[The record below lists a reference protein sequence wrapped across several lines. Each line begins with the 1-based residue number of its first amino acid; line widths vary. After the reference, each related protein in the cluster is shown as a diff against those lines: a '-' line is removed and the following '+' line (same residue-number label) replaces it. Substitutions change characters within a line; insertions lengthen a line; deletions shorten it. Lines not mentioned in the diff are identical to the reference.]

1 MADVN
6 ARGNESE
13 KKSEKKP
20 EKKPRKKNAPDRPMP
35 TWLFPPDEENPVL
48 NPKPKSEE
56 KLRTAKAER
65 EKSISFLKH
74 RAQNAPMRPAPPAN
88 LLTLVAIFLTEW
100 GFDGAS
106 RLFTAQCQ
114 NRNKLDGWDY
124 KPGTKLEAGL
134 PKLDKIYK
142 EWYKEWQE
150 RRELDMTSS
159 DEDDDATTKRD
170 KMVKKKAAKLNIAK
184 APKKAD
190 VTSRSGSEDSSSDDS
205 ISEDGEDKAK
215 GDKKGVKLT
224 PAKVESAEPQSTK
237 VVGKN
242 AGPAPKTA
250 SPSSSSA
257 SSSDSD
263 ADNEEEPKVAKV
275 PPPKAVSNKL
285 KRKSPTPASSSS
297 SDTSS
302 DSSEDKSP
310 VKPKKS
316 KPSPPALSSESSSD
330 SESSD
335 GLLPK
340 PKTTSHQAAKV
351 TAPTNN
357 ARNGSSDS
365 SATLEGAKSKQ
376 VSSSSVSSS
385 SEVSSSSSSESEV
398 ELPKPVEPKKA
409 AKHSKRKRSASPVP
423 AKDATST
430 METSTKKQKSQNT
443 PFSRVPKDVKVDHR
457 LSSNAYQPYDY
468 AEKAHQDLIVTKGKN
483 FTKEKNKK
491 KRGSYR
497 GGAIDVDGRKGIK
510 FDE

>member
-1 MADVN
+1 MADVK
-6 ARGNESE
+6 ARAKESE

-170 KMVKKKAAKLNIAK
+170 KMVKKKAKLNIAK
-184 APKKAD
+184 APKKDD
-190 VTSRSGSEDSSSDDS
+190 VTSSSGSEDSSSDDS
-205 ISEDGEDKAK
+205 SSEDGEDKAK
-215 GDKKGVKLT
+215 GDK
-224 PAKVESAEPQSTK
+224 PQSIK

-242 AGPAPKTA
+242 AETAPRTA

-263 ADNEEEPKVAKV
+263 ADDEEEPKVAKA
-275 PPPKAVSNKL
+275 PPPKPMSNKL

-302 DSSEDKSP
+302 DSSEDESP
-310 VKPKKS
+310 AKPKKS
-316 KPSPPALSSESSSD
+316 KPSPPGSSSESSSD

-351 TAPTNN
+351 TPPTNN
-357 ARNGSSDS
+357 TRNGSSDS

-385 SEVSSSSSSESEV
+385 SEVSSSSSSEFEV

-430 METSTKKQKSQNT
+430 TETSTKKQKSQNT
-443 PFSRVPKDVKVDHR
+443 PFSRVPKDVKIDHR